1 MEEVR
6 LRAEMRLGGQG
17 RTTARTDTNIMFACV
32 VVAEE
37 GRTMFDPSEIVYAP
51 VGVIDTKVKIDPTA
65 WTRAVKCPPPDQ
77 NAVFLLYPLLTRRQS
92 GLPPR

>member
-1 MEEVR
+1 MY
-6 LRAEMRLGGQG
+6 
-17 RTTARTDTNIMFACV
+17 
-32 VVAEE
+32 
-37 GRTMFDPSEIVYAP
+37 DPSEIIYAP
-51 VGVIDTKVKIDPTA
+51 VGVIDTKVKIDPIA